1 MRVAMTAATSKSG
14 AVWYRRRLLSKA
26 QREQQARWLEL
37 LRPQDQPPAA
47 PDGREHE
54 ENKS

>member
-1 MRVAMTAATSKSG
+1 MTAATSKSG

-37 LRPQDQPPAA
+37 LRPQDEPPAA
-47 PDGREHE
+47 PEEREQSSE
-54 ENKS
+54 RQGNR